1 MPVKFKIQ
9 GHLIRRIVA
18 YTKPYR
24 WLFYGAMAITLVLS
38 GMSIARPLFINA
50 AIQSITDQ
58 QNQMHAFYVW
68 CNLILF
74 SLITESA
81 LQIVNLRMTSILG
94 QRIVRDL
101 RNSVFQHLLHRK
113 HAYFDKNTVGTMVTR
128 AVSDIESIN
137 DMFSQGFIVIAGD
150 ILTIC
155 IFIGVMLAVNPLLA
169 LIAMSTI
176 PLLFIATALFK
187 RGVKSSFSQVRTAVA
202 SLNTFIQE
210 HINGMAVVQLF
221 NRQQAEYK
229 KFITIN
235 AEHRKAHIRS
245 ILYYSVFFP
254 VVEILISISIA
265 LVLWTAGLKHNAWH
279 LGLGE
284 LTFFIMMVQLM
295 FRPIRILADRLN
307 ALQMGFVSAERI
319 FSVLDNTESMEDSG
333 TINFNG
339 LTTAIEFKNV
349 FFAYK
354 PDEPVI
360 KGISVYF
367 EKGKTHAI
375 VGQTGSG
382 KSTIAALMARFYDPD
397 SGSITFDSVPLTQY
411 RMSHIRRKTALVL
424 QEVHLLN
431 DTIFNNISLRN
442 SEISRAQVL
451 KGIQELHLDTFIS
464 SFEGGLDYKVQERG
478 QSLSSGQR
486 QLIAFIRAYIFN
498 PDIFILDEA
507 TATLDSYTEQYIQ
520 TALQTL
526 LKNRTCILIAHRLS
540 TIKHAHCI
548 YVMHSGQIQEQGS
561 FNTLMALQSHFYTM
575 YNTQ

>member
-50 AIQSITDQ
+50 AIQSVTDQ

-94 QRIVRDL
+94 QHIVRDL
-101 RNSVFQHLLHRK
+101 RNLVFQHLLHRK

-265 LVLWTAGLKHNAWH
+265 LVLWTAGLKHNSWH

-333 TINFNG
+333 TVNFNG

-397 SGSITFDSVPLTQY
+397 SGSITFDGVPLTQY

>member
-9 GHLIRRIVA
+9 GHLIQRIVA

-50 AIQSITDQ
+50 AIQSVTDQ

-265 LVLWTAGLKHNAWH
+265 LVLWTAGLKHNSWH

-397 SGSITFDSVPLTQY
+397 SGSITFDGVPLTQY